1 MDHYYTTLPMTRS
14 YLPCT
19 SIQEMKT
26 LSRARKGNHNLHQSP
41 TIIEVEVVGL
51 NKYATDRAL

>member
-26 LSRARKGNHNLHQSP
+26 LSRPRKGNHNLHQSP
-41 TIIEVEVVGL
+41 TIIEVVDL
-51 NKYATDRAL
+51 NKYATGRAL